1 MSEQPVR
8 TPCIKVC
15 AVDARSGWCP
25 GCGRTLAEIAGWIN
39 LGHEGRNE
47 VMTRLPARMDALRA
61 SGKLGPAG
69 A

>member
-15 AVDARSGWCP
+15 AVDARSGWCL
-25 GCGRTLAEIAGWIN
+25 GCGRTLAEIAGWMK
-39 LGHEGRNE
+39 LGPDGRDA
-47 VMTRLPARMDALRA
+47 VMTDLPARMDTLRA
-61 SGKLGPAG
+61 SGKLGPVG